1 MFIFLWYDRYLA
13 SAKDRG
19 ATWACKEEY
28 RRLPLACA
36 GGPLYAISLFWLG
49 WSVHPSTHWSI
60 PALSGVIFGIGID
73 LTFMALTN
81 YLTDAYDIFSAS
93 ALASSVFTRNISA
106 ALLVSLAS
114 YEMYERLG
122 VQWACTLLGLVCVL
136 LSVVPFAFIKYGP
149 ALRERSPFCQQLKK
163 KKEQGEGQ
171 DRLLAS

>member
-13 SAKDRG
+13 HAKARG
-19 ATWACKEEY
+19 VTWAFQEEY

-36 GGPLYAISLFWLG
+36 GGPCFAISLFWLG
-49 WSVHPSTHWSI
+49 WTADPSIHWSV
-60 PALSGVIFGIGID
+60 PALSGLMFGIGID

-106 ALLVSLAS
+106 ALIVSLVS
-114 YEMYERLG
+114 YQMYEKLG
-122 VQWACTLLGLVCVL
+122 VGWACTLLGLVCVV

-149 ALRERSPFCQQLKK
+149 KLRERSPFCQKLTM
-163 KKEQGEGQ
+163 
-171 DRLLAS
+171 DRNGTGDGREI